1 MTGSRPTPV
10 SLRRDLDAVRAG
22 ARTVSA
28 LVERAL
34 EAVAEDDE
42 LQAWVLVDAAGARR
56 QAADL
61 DAAGTELPLR
71 GAVVGVKDIL
81 DVAALPTGHGSPIH
95 ADAPAAGA
103 DAALVGALR
112 AAGAV
117 VLGKTVTTEFA
128 YLAPAATRNPLDP
141 ARTPGGSS
149 SGSAAAV
156 GAGMVPLALGSQ
168 TAGSIIRPA
177 AYCGIAG
184 LKPSAGVLSRAGMLR
199 VAASLDTPGF
209 LAASAGDLLAVAEAL
224 LPAAPSAPAGAP
236 PRLGWWPTSAWHR
249 IEPEA
254 RAALE
259 AVVAA
264 ATAAG
269 ARVETAD
276 GPEDGAVAEAQWT
289 IMAAEAAEEL
299 GPQVRGREADLSPEL
314 AALLAAGRA
323 LPAARVR
330 EARVTAAAAQAA
342 WAPELGRFDAL
353 LTPSTLGVPPL
364 GLGSTGDPE
373 LCRVWTLLG
382 VPAVAVPLAWTSA
395 GLPAGLQLVG
405 AHGADRALLRT
416 AMWLEQRVSPAAR

>member
-1 MTGSRPTPV
+1 MRSSRPAPL
-10 SLRRDLDAVRAG
+10 SLRSDLDAVRAG
-22 ARTVSA
+22 ATTVTA
-28 LVERAL
+28 LVDRAL
-34 EAVAEDDE
+34 DAVTRDDE
-42 LQAWVLVDAAGARR
+42 LHAWVLVDAAGARR
-56 QAADL
+56 QAARL
-61 DAAGTELPLR
+61 DRVGAELPLR

-81 DVAALPTGHGSPIH
+81 DVAGLPTRHGSPIH
-95 ADAPAAGA
+95 ADAPPAGG

-128 YLAPAATRNPLDP
+128 FLAPSVTRNPLDP

-199 VAASLDTPGF
+199 MAASLDTPGF
-209 LAASAGDLLAVAEAL
+209 LAASAGDLLAVAEAV
-224 LPAAPSAPAGAP
+224 LPTAPPGAADGP
-236 PRLGWWPTSAWHR
+236 PRLGWWPTSAWDR

-276 GPEDGAVAEAQWT
+276 GPQDGAIAEAQRT

-323 LPAARVR
+323 LPAARVG
-330 EARVTAAAAQAA
+330 EARATAAAAQAA
-342 WAPELGRFDAL
+342 WARQLGRFDAL

-382 VPAVAVPLAWTSA
+382 VPAVALPLAWTPS

-405 AHGADRALLRT
+405 AHGADRALLRA
-416 AMWLEQRVSPAAR
+416 AMWLEEHVPPAAR